1 MKNHN
6 LCLLTMQKVDYDIPT
21 CIYRFIDDLFT
32 INNKNILFDVVYN
45 DNFLTSILRSLMY
58 VLSKTY

>member
-21 CIYRFIDDLFT
+21 FIYQFSDDLFI
-32 INNKNILFDVVYN
+32 INNKNILFDVVYM
-45 DNFLTSILRSLMY
+45 LE
-58 VLSKTY
+58 